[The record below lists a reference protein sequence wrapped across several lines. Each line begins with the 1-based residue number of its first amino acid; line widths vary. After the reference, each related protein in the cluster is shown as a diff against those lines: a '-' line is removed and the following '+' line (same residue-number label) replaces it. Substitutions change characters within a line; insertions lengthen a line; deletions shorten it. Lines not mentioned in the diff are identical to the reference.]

1 MGSIGSSVSLAGS
14 GTGIDVQGFV
24 NQILTADRAPER
36 IWQRQQTVIGSQTSA
51 LNNINTKLTD
61 FLTSVNSLADV
72 LGAFN
77 RKQVAVSDTTI
88 LTATAGAN
96 ASSGTHSV
104 VVTGLATT
112 SSYYTDRKATAT
124 TPLQQ
129 GTFTLQVG
137 SAAPVTVTVDGTNN
151 TMEGLAST
159 LNGLN
164 ANVQAGTI
172 TDSLGTRLN
181 IISTSSGEVGDIT
194 ISDDTV
200 GLGFT
205 KGAAGTNASL
215 VFDGVPVSSASNTVD
230 GIIPGLTLQLS
241 ALSSSATTLSINP
254 DTSAARQAISD
265 FVASYNDALGSITSQ
280 FQYDSASK
288 SAGIL
293 AGDSTLQL
301 VQQSLLS
308 QISTSNSSNVS
319 IKTLSSLGITQA
331 NDGTLTIDS
340 AQLDQV
346 LAGNFDEA
354 KTFFQDS
361 SGGLATRLKTVM
373 DGLTD
378 STNGP
383 INLEITGLTNSS
395 NEIGKLVDDFE
406 TQLAIRQEH
415 LIRQYSQVD
424 ATLRQLPLLLS
435 QISGQI
441 QGISG

>member
-1 MGSIGSSVSLAGS
+1 
-14 GTGIDVQGFV
+14 
-24 NQILTADRAPER
+24 
-36 IWQRQQTVIGSQTSA
+36 
-51 LNNINTKLTD
+51 
-61 FLTSVNSLADV
+61 
-72 LGAFN
+72 
-77 RKQVAVSDTTI
+77 VSDTTI

-96 ASSGTHSV
+96 ATSGTHSV

-124 TPLQQ
+124 TPFQQ

-137 SAAPVTVTVDGTNN
+137 SAAPVTVTVDETNN

-265 FVASYNDALGSITSQ
+265 FVASYNEALGSITSQ

-441 QGISG
+441 KGISG